1 MEDKTKEQLKLS
13 INYSNEAA
21 YYISQQILL
30 SLLVE
35 GKITEE
41 EYTKIEQKNRETFKP
56 FLSRIMA

>member
-1 MEDKTKEQLKLS
+1 MEDKTKEQLS
-13 INYSNEAA
+13 INYSNEAE

>member
-1 MEDKTKEQLKLS
+1 MEDKTKEQLS
-13 INYSNEAA
+13 INYSNETA